1 MLGDSIWTGA
11 RRNTFTFKANWCR
24 SSPERPACNGRQLA
38 LPEGRSFPPQK
49 WLQLRSRRIPRPE
62 ESRFSDGVRP
72 PGDRVPLAESAS
84 QKTLR
89 DCIRSVS
96 SRSLPMCRLRRTHS
110 LKSCFMN
117 NLRPTDHALADGTD
131 ENAITTHWS
140 VYTLFSCQGK
150 KPGNAAI
157 CLKIQE
163 LRLRRVRLFAPR
175 RSRSRP
181 VAGQSE
187 R

>member
-1 MLGDSIWTGA
+1 MLGDAIWTEA
-11 RRNTFTFKANWCR
+11 RRNTFTFRGNRCR
-24 SSPERPACNGRQLA
+24 SSIERPECNGRQLA

-62 ESRFSDGVRP
+62 ESWFSDGVRP
-72 PGDRVPLAESAS
+72 PGDRLPLAESAS

-96 SRSLPMCRLRRTHS
+96 SRSLPMCRGRRAHS

-117 NLRPTDHALADGTD
+117 NLRPTGHALADGTD
-131 ENAITTHWS
+131 ENAITAHS
-140 VYTLFSCQGK
+140 VVHTLFSCQGK
-150 KPGNAAI
+150 KPRNAAI
-157 CLKIQE
+157 YLKIQE
-163 LRLRRVRLFAPR
+163 LRLRRTELFATR
-175 RSRSRP
+175 RSKSRRS
-181 VAGQSE
+181 AGQSE